1 MTVCSRWILDFLASL
16 TWVKSING
24 MNLLPSGQMLNTMC
38 LSLKFMSPWIAI
50 VELVLTAREL
60 VEHISKTDLAK
71 AQGIKID
78 SSLSNSNN
86 LKVFWVF
93 YHKTTQ
99 FKAPHILYFPT
110 IFKLRNFPETLICF
124 RPDIYP
130 DHCGMLNGSAGD
142 FFPSYPEQTF
152 VDLFSPD
159 LCR

>member
-1 MTVCSRWILDFLASL
+1 MTVCSRWILEFLTSL

-38 LSLKFMSPWIAI
+38 LSLKFMSPWISI

-86 LKVFWVF
+86 LIVFWVL

-99 FKAPHILYFPT
+99 LYFPT
-110 IFKLRNFPETLICF
+110 IFKFWYCPNTLICF

>member
-1 MTVCSRWILDFLASL
+1 MFCFQGNNSAGYDGLFSMNTGVSSFFDLGQINQWNESSTIRSDAQYNVFKFKVYESL
-16 TWVKSING
+16 S
-24 MNLLPSGQMLNTMC
+24 
-38 LSLKFMSPWIAI
+38 
-50 VELVLTAREL
+50 
-60 VEHISKTDLAK
+60 ISKTDLAK

-86 LKVFWVF
+86 LIVFWVF

-99 FKAPHILYFPT
+99 LYFPT
-110 IFKLRNFPETLICF
+110 IFKFWNCPNTLICF